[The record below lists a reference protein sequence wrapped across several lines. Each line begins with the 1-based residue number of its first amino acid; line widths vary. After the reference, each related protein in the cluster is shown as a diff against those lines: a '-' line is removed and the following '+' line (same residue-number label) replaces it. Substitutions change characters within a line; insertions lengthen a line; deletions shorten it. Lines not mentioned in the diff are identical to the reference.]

1 MKQRY
6 LIILEL
12 AFLCLPVLAAENY
25 FRPGTVWTVET
36 SYDFMHFSVHDE
48 FIGDE
53 IEVEGEKVLPFYRSG
68 HGDRENARLTMYMR
82 SEGDKVFWRSIDE
95 EYPEWHLMYDF
106 GLTAGEETVITWAHT
121 TPGVVLEFS
130 FKCVKTDVHDPDKEG
145 LWMNL
150 EQYRG
155 SETDPIVS
163 TGQWIIGIGSPN
175 NPTENIFDLDGDY
188 SNVVEVVSDGV
199 VVYSSPLA
207 SVGNIDVSNELNIS
221 TYDLQGRKID
231 SSAKG
236 LIIERQG
243 SKTVKT
249 LRR

>member
-6 LIILEL
+6 LIILAL

-95 EYPEWHLMYDF
+95 EYPVD
-106 GLTAGEETVITWAHT
+106 GHT
-121 TPGVVLEFS
+121 
-130 FKCVKTDVHDPDKEG
+130 
-145 LWMNL
+145 
-150 EQYRG
+150 YRHARQ
-155 SETDPIVS
+155 V
-163 TGQWIIGIGSPN
+163 GI
-175 NPTENIFDLDGDY
+175 
-188 SNVVEVVSDGV
+188 
-199 VVYSSPLA
+199 
-207 SVGNIDVSNELNIS
+207 
-221 TYDLQGRKID
+221 
-231 SSAKG
+231 
-236 LIIERQG
+236 
-243 SKTVKT
+243 T
-249 LRR
+249 LRKKHLRRVSHFSQPSLTHLVDTQL